1 MAVYMADS
9 NLIKDLSIVREYFSH
24 NMRTSTAMV
33 VATVSMFKYGLS
45 DDIDNMSDIVI
56 ESAYFLDIY
65 DKGMETLFSYLFDN
79 KIRNDKEQIDPLKI
93 AGRLIEDIKNSTKTQ
108 GVEIECSFDTMNI
121 NNTNSYAVK
130 TLIELILCEEI
141 RKSESKLILKAKGN
155 TFTIIREKPSEL
167 PAIYSIFARFLKE
180 LNIEFTYNNETLILR
195 FA

>member
-1 MAVYMADS
+1 MADS

-33 VATVSMFKYGLS
+33 VATVSMFKYGLN
-45 DDIDNMSDIVI
+45 DDIDNMSDIII

-79 KIRNDKEQIDPLKI
+79 KIRNDKEQFDPLKI
-93 AGRLIEDIKNSTKTQ
+93 AVRLIEDIKNSIKTQ
-108 GVEIECSFDTMNI
+108 GVEIECFFDNMNI

-141 RKSESKLILKAKGN
+141 RKSESKLILKAKNN

-167 PAIYSIFARFLKE
+167 PAIYSIFARFLQE
-180 LNIEFTYNNETLILR
+180 LNIEFTYDNETLILR

>member
-33 VATVSMFKYGLS
+33 VATVSMFKYGLN

-79 KIRNDKEQIDPLKI
+79 KIRNDKEQFDPLKI
-93 AGRLIEDIKNSTKTQ
+93 ALRLIEDVKNSIKTQ
-108 GVEIECSFDTMNI
+108 GVEIECFFDEMNI

-141 RKSESKLILKAKGN
+141 RKSESKLTLKAKN
-155 TFTIIREKPSEL
+155 KTFTIIREKHSDL
-167 PAIYSIFARFLKE
+167 PEIYSIFARFLQE
-180 LNIEFTYNNETLILR
+180 LNIQFIYDNETLTLR